1 MEILGV
7 IPPLLGLRL
16 AVRHLLNLCPLL
28 PLLVANLLYLRSLL
42 VHEEDEALVQVV
54 DICFAILQQLAHHF
68 EQLLLF
74 GPTLFLLFVRV
85 IGVGVV
91 VFLVLVSDAGDVP

>member
-1 MEILGV
+1 MGV

-16 AVRHLLNLCPLL
+16 AVRHFLNLRPLP

-85 IGVGVV
+85 IGVSVV
-91 VFLVLVSDAGDVP
+91 VFLVLVPDAGDVP